1 MSGPWKLRGYV
12 VERPL
17 GRGASADVWRARVS
31 ASGEPVALKRIRV
44 DDPEQAR
51 RAHDEAALLSALDH
65 PHLVRLH
72 ALVPS
77 DDAMVLVLDLADRGS
92 LRDLLA
98 GRGRLTP
105 GEVITALTPIAA
117 ALAYLHGEGVVH
129 GDVSAANILFTST
142 GTPLLA
148 DVGVARLTGDDADAE
163 STPAYIDP
171 AVAVGG
177 VPGAPSDVF
186 MLGGL
191 ALHALTGAPPWPGD
205 DAEAALAAARA
216 GAFDGVDGVADR
228 LAHAGVPPAMATV
241 VCRALA
247 VDPHRRGT
255 AAEFALDLRHSG
267 APTAVELWAGL
278 ARREPTVSAW
288 TGPRHAA
295 GPAPARSPTAAPPA
309 LDPSRPAFERPSSG
323 SVADSAEPPTQMVG
337 PRPRPAIPRPRR
349 RRFGNGAGLPRG
361 RTLAAVLAVA
371 TALAVVGTIW
381 ARAKDP
387 DPAPDKQASTQ
398 HAPGGQASTQHA
410 PGAHPAAPIVVPS
423 TTASGTVARTDWA
436 AALAE
441 LDAVRARAFATRD
454 ARLFGRVYLP
464 GPLLDADAAL
474 LDRIVPAGC
483 GLVGAHT
490 HYDHVRAAV
499 RRSSVNVTATATLPA
514 STLMCHGRAVGTAK
528 PAGPTTLQLT
538 LRHAPGGLRITS
550 ERVT

>member
-1 MSGPWKLRGYV
+1 MTGPWKLRGYV
-12 VERPL
+12 VERPV
-17 GRGASADVWRARVS
+17 GRGGSADVWRARVS
-31 ASGEPVALKRIRV
+31 ASGEPVALKRIRIA
-44 DDPEQAR
+44 DPEQVR

-92 LRDLLA
+92 LRDLLTV
-98 GRGRLTP
+98 RGRLAP

-148 DVGVARLTGDDADAE
+148 DVGVARLTGDEADAE
-163 STPAYIDP
+163 STPAYVDP

-186 MLGGL
+186 MLGGV
-191 ALHALTGAPPWPGD
+191 ALHALTGSPPWPGD

-216 GAFDGVDGVADR
+216 GAFGGVDGAVDR
-228 LAHAGVPPAMATV
+228 LAGAGVPAPMITV
-241 VCRALA
+241 VLRALA

-267 APTAVELWAGL
+267 APTAVELSAGL
-278 ARREPTVSAW
+278 PRRAPTVSAW

-295 GPAPARSPTAAPPA
+295 APVAARSSPAAAAFDPA
-309 LDPSRPAFERPSSG
+309 RPAFERPSSG
-323 SVADSAEPPTQMVG
+323 PGAVAAEPPTQLVG

-349 RRFGNGAGLPRG
+349 RRFSTVPGRPRARSLGAVFGV
-361 RTLAAVLAVA
+361 AAGLAVA
-371 TALAVVGTIW
+371 AAIW
-381 ARAKDP
+381 ARATGP
-387 DPAPDKQASTQ
+387 GQAPDRQASALPT
-398 HAPGGQASTQHA
+398 PGRQASALPT
-410 PGAHPAAPIVVPS
+410 PAVVPS
-423 TTASGTVARTDWA
+423 SAGSATAARTDWA

-441 LDAVRARAFATRD
+441 LDAVRARAFA
-454 ARLFGRVYLP
+454 AREPRLLGQVYVP

-474 LDRIVPAGC
+474 IERIVPAGC
-483 GLVGAHT
+483 GLVGART
-490 HYDHVRAAV
+490 HYGHVRGAV
-499 RRSSVNVTATATLPA
+499 RGASVHVTATAALPP
-514 STLMCHGRAVGTAK
+514 TRLMCGGRTAGMAR
-528 PAGPTTLQLT
+528 PVGPTNLHVT
-538 LRHAPGGLRITS
+538 LRRTPGGLRIAD
-550 ERVT
+550 ERVA